1 MDDKTVKVGRLALRE
16 EGKFWNAYY
25 ALPDSMEDAILLG
38 SIAMRF
44 VAGNQERK
52 DTFMGLMRE
61 SVSDILEE
69 QTGHRPTWPDGPQR
83 APEHERA
90 GHS

>member
-1 MDDKTVKVGRLALRE
+1 MTTQQVGRLATRH

-25 ALPDSMEDAILLG
+25 AMPDTMADAILLG

-44 VAGNQERK
+44 VTDNAGRK
-52 DTFMGLMRE
+52 SAFMAMMQDA
-61 SVSDILEE
+61 VSDILEE
-69 QTGHRPTWPDGPQR
+69 QTGARPTWPDGPHA
-83 APEHERA
+83 APEAERS